1 MTTLYDYQGEP
12 LFIEDGVEP
21 YYENEVAAT
30 VASLKA
36 AQTEPCL
43 TFGLWT
49 DVHYASRDTVVFP
62 NTIRNF
68 KAVAKEIRFDGVF
81 SLGDMTDGDKT
92 RAETSEILSKI
103 MPMQRSVGVPVY
115 FTAGNHDDN
124 AYGSASYYFTTS
136 MMYQNYYAQCS
147 NDVVYDSANYGTNF
161 YKDFDAFKI
170 RLISLDAANSDTGS
184 TPHYK
189 YSGTTTT
196 WFSNT
201 MDSVP
206 EGYMVIVITHLS
218 PIASHNWNDTVPSNA
233 SSVKNKMQAFVDSG
247 GDLVLFM
254 GHSHADF
261 SWSTPWL
268 EIATLHNRTNAYT
281 AEYTVTENDG
291 TNLPV
296 GAKIYPRTLGT
307 VTEDCWDAVVIKPG
321 SRTINMIR
329 FGAGEDRTFTY

>member
-1 MTTLYDYQGEP
+1 MADLYNYQGR
-12 LFIEDGVEP
+12 LLDGVEP
-21 YYENEVAAT
+21 YYDDELATT
-30 VASLKA
+30 VASIKA

-49 DVHYASRDTVVFP
+49 DVHYGSRDEIVFP
-62 NTIRNF
+62 MTIRNF
-68 KAVAKEIRFDGVF
+68 KAVAKQIRYDGVL
-81 SLGDMTDGDKT
+81 SLGDMTDGDAT
-92 RAETSEILSKI
+92 RAETSATLSKI
-103 MPMQRSVGVPVY
+103 MALQRSVGVPVY

-124 AYGSASYYFTTS
+124 AYGSSASSNYFNTS
-136 MMYQNYYAQCS
+136 MMYQNYYAQCA
-147 NDVVYDSANYGTNF
+147 NNVMYDPNNYGTNF

-170 RLISLDAANSDTGS
+170 RLISLDAVNSDSSS

-206 EGYMVIVITHLS
+206 SGYMVVVITHLS
-218 PIASHNWNDTVPSNA
+218 PYSSHNWNSTAPSNA
-233 SSVKNKMQAFVDSG
+233 TTVITKMNNFVDGG

-261 SWSTPWL
+261 SWSSPWL

-281 AEYTVTENDG
+281 EEYTVTEGDG

-307 VTEDCWDAVVIKPG
+307 VTEDCWDTVVIKPK
-321 SRTINMIR
+321 SKTINMIR
-329 FGAGEDRTFTY
+329 FGAGVDREFTY